1 MFRLFSIVLFAL
13 VALPPTLPS
22 AQPLLEYRAR
32 IYPVYGQGG
41 LVVSQ
46 ERLASEVGARIL
58 RQGGNAIDAAVATG
72 FALAVTYPQAGNLG
86 GGGFMLVH
94 LADEGRTVAL
104 DYREMAPRA
113 AHKDMFLDEGGA
125 VDNRRARFSLQAA
138 GVPGTVAG
146 LVHAQG
152 QYGVLSLQKVM
163 QPAIELAERGFAVD
177 WSLAHSLRRASE
189 RLGGDAASRS
199 YFFRE
204 GRTVERGER
213 LVQKDLAATLRRIRK
228 SGGRDFY
235 EGRTARLVAE
245 QMRAGGGLVDMED
258 MAAYQV
264 VEREPVWG
272 DYRGHRIASMPPPS
286 SGGVHLVQMLNVLE
300 GWDLAAMGHNSAE
313 YLHHLAEVMKQ
324 AFADRSRH
332 LGDAD
337 FVAVPV
343 AHLTGEQ
350 YADEIRARIGERA
363 RPAASI
369 APASIAAAESTQ
381 TTHYSVVDAMGNAV
395 SNTYTLNFSYGSGI
409 SVAGAGFLL
418 NNEMDDFSAKPG
430 VPNAYGLL
438 GSDANAIEGRK
449 RPLSSMT
456 PTIVFRDGKPAI
468 IIGGPGGSRIIS
480 SVLQGIVNII
490 DFDMNVA
497 DAISRPRMHHQWQ
510 PDRLYL
516 EQGVSVDSI
525 RLLQGR
531 GHEVQ
536 TSRWNLGNLNAIRI
550 TAQGPEGYSDSR
562 RPSGAAVSQ

>member
-1 MFRLFSIVLFAL
+1 MFRSLISVLFWLCMAAPL
-13 VALPPTLPS
+13 A

-32 IYPVYGQGG
+32 IYPVYDQEGG

-46 ERLASEVGARIL
+46 ERLASEVGAQIL
-58 RQGGNAIDAAVATG
+58 RQGGNAVDAAVATG

-86 GGGFMLVH
+86 GGGFMLIH
-94 LADEGRTVAL
+94 LAAEGRTLAL

-113 AHKDMFLDEGGA
+113 AHRDMFLDADGA
-125 VDNRRARFSLQAA
+125 VDKRRARFSLQAA

-146 LVHAQG
+146 LIHAHG
-152 QYGVLSLQKVM
+152 KYGALPLRDVM
-163 QPAIELAERGFAVD
+163 GPAMELADEGFVVD
-177 WSLAHSLRRASE
+177 WTLAHSLRRASE
-189 RLGGDAASRS
+189 RLGGDAASRE
-199 YFFRE
+199 YFFRD

-213 LVQKDLAATLRRIRK
+213 LVQKDLAATLRRILR
-228 SGGRDFY
+228 SDGRDFY
-235 EGRTARLVAE
+235 EGRTARLLAR
-245 QMRAGGGLVDMED
+245 QMAAAGGLVDMQD
-258 MAAYQV
+258 LAGYRV
-264 VEREPVWG
+264 VEREPIWG

-324 AFADRSRH
+324 AYADRSRH
-332 LGDAD
+332 LGDSD
-337 FVAVPV
+337 FVEVPV
-343 AHLTGEQ
+343 ARLTGAP
-350 YADEIRARIGERA
+350 YADEIRARISGRA

-369 APASIAAAESTQ
+369 APTATTAEEGSQ
-381 TTHYSVVDAMGNAV
+381 TTHFSVVDAMGNAV

-456 PTIVFRDGKPAI
+456 PTIVFKDGKPAI
-468 IIGGPGGSRIIS
+468 IMGSPGGSRIIS

-490 DFDMNVA
+490 DFEMNVA
-497 DAISRPRMHHQWQ
+497 DAVSRPRMHHQWQ
-510 PDRLYL
+510 PDRLYI
-516 EQGVSVDSI
+516 EDGISVDTV
-525 RLLQGR
+525 RLLRER

-536 TSRWNLGNLNAIRI
+536 ASRWNLGNLNAIRI
-550 TAQGPEGYSDSR
+550 SEQGAEGYSDSR
-562 RPSGAAVSQ
+562 RPSGAAVPR